1 MHLQVLI
8 YDHRT
13 HILKRTI
20 SRFPDTAYGATFR
33 SDGQLVVAGCENG
46 HVLVFN
52 VSSRAVLRQFKLH
65 KAASHVALFSTNKT
79 QVFSGSDDAT
89 LRLWDLASGD
99 QLARMVGHTDYVRAG
114 AVVSDDV
121 VVSGSYDHSVRVWDA
136 RSRQSQMCLDHGS
149 PVESV
154 AVFPNGRIA
163 ASTGGTTVKLWDL
176 AAGGRPLQTIS
187 NHQKT
192 VTCAH
197 ALDVRDSEGVA
208 CSRLLTGSLDGHVK
222 VYDMDSL
229 SVAFAFKY
237 PAGVT
242 AVAVAPNL
250 SCMVAA
256 MADRSMVVR
265 RHKNG
270 LGAISQIR
278 AVSCLPGSVH
288 AWDLAEAW
296 CS

>member
-1 MHLQVLI
+1 MQVI
-8 YDHRT
+8 VYDHRT
-13 HILKRTI
+13 HAVKRTI

-33 SDGQLVVAGCENG
+33 NDGQLIAAGCENG
-46 HVLVFN
+46 HILVFN
-52 VSSRAVLRQFKLH
+52 TSSRAALRQFKQH
-65 KAASHVALFSTNKT
+65 KVATRVALFSTNKT

-89 LRLWDLASGD
+89 LRIWDLASGD
-99 QLARMVGHTDYVRAG
+99 QIARMVGHTDYVRAG
-114 AVVSDDV
+114 AVVSDAAIL
-121 VVSGSYDHSVRVWDA
+121 SGSYDHSVRLWDT

-163 ASTGGTTVKLWDL
+163 ASAGGTTVKLWDL

-197 ALDVRDSEGVA
+197 AIDVRDSGGA
-208 CSRLLTGSLDGHVK
+208 TCSRLLTASLDGHVK

-229 SVAFAFKY
+229 SVAHAYKY

-242 AVAVAPNL
+242 AVAVAPDL

-256 MADRSMVVR
+256 LADRSMVVR
-265 RHKNG
+265 RHQNG
-270 LGAISQIR
+270 LGAISAIR
-278 AVSCLPGSVH
+278 ALSITATPIMPELVRYRV
-288 AWDLAEAW
+288 
-296 CS
+296 